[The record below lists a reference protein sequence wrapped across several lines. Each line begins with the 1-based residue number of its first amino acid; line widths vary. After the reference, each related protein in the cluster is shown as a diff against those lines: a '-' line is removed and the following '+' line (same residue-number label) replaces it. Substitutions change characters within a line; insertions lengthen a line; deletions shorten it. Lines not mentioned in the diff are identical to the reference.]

1 MSEELKDTLKQ
12 IALTGGEKATK
23 LGADTAIKLI
33 EAIVKDTENTID
45 DKALEFVQV
54 TLLPKLYELV
64 DKIDGVE
71 GNIGEDN

>member
-23 LGADTAIKLI
+23 LGVDTAIKLI
-33 EAIVKDTENTID
+33 EAIVKDTENTVD
-45 DKALEFVQV
+45 DKALEFVQA

-64 DKIDGVE
+64 DKIDGIE
-71 GNIGEDN
+71 GNLEGSN

>member
-1 MSEELKDTLKQ
+1 MSEKLKATLKQ

-23 LGADTAIKLI
+23 VGADTAIKLV

-54 TLLPKLYELV
+54 TLLPKLYEII
-64 DKIDGVE
+64 DKIDGIE
-71 GNIGEDN
+71 GNIEGVN

>member
-54 TLLPKLYELV
+54 TLLPKLYELI

-71 GNIGEDN
+71 GNIEGVN

>member
-1 MSEELKDTLKQ
+1 MSDELKDTLKQ

-45 DKALEFVQV
+45 DKALEFVQA
-54 TLLPKLYELV
+54 TLLPKLYEII
-64 DKIDGVE
+64 DKIDGIK
-71 GNIGEDN
+71 GNLE

>member
-23 LGADTAIKLI
+23 LGVDTAIKLV

-45 DKALEFVQV
+45 DKAFEFVQV
-54 TLLPKLYELV
+54 TLLPNLYELI
-64 DKIDGVE
+64 DKIDGIKGNLE
-71 GNIGEDN
+71 GAN

>member
-1 MSEELKDTLKQ
+1 MSEELKATLKQ

-23 LGADTAIKLI
+23 VGVDTAIKLI

-71 GNIGEDN
+71 GNLE